1 MHAVRR
7 CLIAALGLVVAP
19 FAAAQGGPD
28 ELWNMTTRMEM
39 AGMPGHTMDQQVCMK
54 KGETSA
60 ESFSRDRNCRVTE
73 QRRTGNKLTWKMVC
87 TGADPMT
94 GSGEMTRSGSSMN
107 GRVQM
112 KGKSGGEAVDMT
124 VVYSGRLAGSCD
136 ATKQAA
142 AAQAQIAAIQAQS
155 NAQLEQLCRDSIR
168 KYATSLFEMQGNPC
182 GAYAGE
188 YCAHVKKTGQSMR
201 APIGYRNAMQA
212 EGMQGGGWE
221 RAAQFC
227 QVPTTPIQSAAC
239 KSAVGSRDWQF
250 VADFCPAEIQALGT
264 EHCAGRSYTAAMS
277 SEYRLVCQRY
287 ASAGG
292 GASRAAASQPA
303 AQQQPPQ
310 QQDAGAAPAA
320 PSAADMVK
328 DGANKLR
335 NLFGR

>member
-1 MHAVRR
+1 MHKAAGLAWLLL
-7 CLIAALGLVVAP
+7 CLTVVTGAH
-19 FAAAQGGPD
+19 AQGGPD
-28 ELWNMTTRMEM
+28 DLWDMTTRMEM
-39 AGMPGHTMDQQVCMK
+39 AGMPGQTMDQQVCMK
-54 KGETSA
+54 RGETSA

-124 VVYSGRLAGSCD
+124 MVYSGKLAGNCD

-142 AAQAQIAAIQAQS
+142 AAQAQVAAIQAQG
-155 NAQLEQLCRDSIR
+155 NAQIEQLCRDSIR

-182 GAYAGE
+182 AAYAGE

-201 APIGYRNAMQA
+201 TPAGYRKAMQA
-212 EGMQGGGWE
+212 EGMPSGGWE
-221 RAAQFC
+221 RAAQYC
-227 QVPTTPIQSAAC
+227 KVDPAPVQAAAC
-239 KSAVGSRDWQF
+239 RSAVGSRDWPF
-250 VADFCPAEIQALGT
+250 VADFCPAETQALGT

-277 SEYRLVCQRY
+277 SEYKVVCQRY

-292 GASRAAASQPA
+292 GASRASASQPA
-303 AQQQPPQ
+303 AQQQQPQ